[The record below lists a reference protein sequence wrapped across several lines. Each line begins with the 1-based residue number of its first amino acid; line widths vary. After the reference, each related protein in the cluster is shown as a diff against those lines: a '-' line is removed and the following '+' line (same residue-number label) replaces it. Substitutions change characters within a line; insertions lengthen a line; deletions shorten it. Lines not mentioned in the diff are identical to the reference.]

1 MAPKIS
7 IIIPV
12 YNVEA
17 FLSAC
22 LDSVL
27 EQTFKE
33 WEAICV
39 DDGSTD
45 RSREI
50 LSAYADRDA
59 RIKIIA
65 QTNAGVSAAR
75 NLGMKHANAEWLC
88 FLDSDDV
95 IAPFCLSK
103 LHETLTLT
111 SFDIFCCGVVYGEN
125 CPPWRR
131 AHKPDLKFL
140 PGRDCLHKTVAFE
153 GSYAGLWGK
162 FFRREIAEGLCFP
175 EELGTSEDRIF
186 LCKAFSRAK
195 KVAVVEE
202 VVYFYRQREGS
213 IVHSGLSETR
223 IRDLCRAEEVL
234 FKWAKGAKLPNET
247 RELINKSCAKF
258 IFKSGFKLPRRV
270 DRKNLSKWY
279 SITRPILA
287 ELKNRGVF
295 QPKYL
300 PLRNQ
305 IKTWLF
311 LHGVRILGDR
321 TREKSK

>member
-7 IIIPV
+7 IVIPV

-17 FLSAC
+17 FLPAC
-22 LDSVL
+22 LDSVRT
-27 EQTFKE
+27 QTFKE

-50 LSAYADRDA
+50 LSAYAIRDA

-75 NLGMKHANAEWLC
+75 NHGMKHAKAELLC

-95 IAPFCLSK
+95 IAPFCLAR
-103 LHETLTLT
+103 LYETLTST
-111 SFDIFCCGVVYGEN
+111 SADIVCGGVSYGEEL
-125 CPPWRR
+125 PAWRM
-131 AHKPDLKFL
+131 ADQPDLKFL
-140 PGRDCLHKTVAFE
+140 SGMDCVQKAAAFD
-153 GSYAGLWGK
+153 GGYAGLWGK
-162 FFRREIAEGLCFP
+162 LFRHEIVDGLCFP

-186 LCKAFSRAK
+186 LCKAFFRAK
-195 KVAVVEE
+195 KVVDAGET
-202 VVYFYRQREGS
+202 VYFYRQREGS

-234 FKWAKGAKLPNET
+234 FNWAKGVELPNAT
-247 RELINKSCAKF
+247 RERINKSCAKF
-258 IFKSGFKLPRRV
+258 IFKNGFKLPRRV
-270 DRKNLSKWY
+270 DRRNLSKWY

-287 ELKNRGVF
+287 ELKKCGVF

-300 PLRNQ
+300 PFRNQ

-311 LHGVRILGDR
+311 LHGD
-321 TREKSK
+321 